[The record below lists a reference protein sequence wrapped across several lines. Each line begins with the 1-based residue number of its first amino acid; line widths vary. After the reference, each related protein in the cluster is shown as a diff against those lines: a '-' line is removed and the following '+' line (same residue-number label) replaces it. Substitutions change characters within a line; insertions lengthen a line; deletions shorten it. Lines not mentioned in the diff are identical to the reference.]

1 MKNEKI
7 VKISKKTF
15 EKIVKHAVFGDSMN
29 TVIER
34 IVDNLNNYVGKS
46 DKLLKPSKLSKPIKK
61 VKK

>member
-1 MKNEKI
+1 MKDEKI

-34 IVDNLNNYVGKS
+34 IVDYVGKS
-46 DKLLKPSKLSKPIKK
+46 DKLLKQSKPSKPIKK